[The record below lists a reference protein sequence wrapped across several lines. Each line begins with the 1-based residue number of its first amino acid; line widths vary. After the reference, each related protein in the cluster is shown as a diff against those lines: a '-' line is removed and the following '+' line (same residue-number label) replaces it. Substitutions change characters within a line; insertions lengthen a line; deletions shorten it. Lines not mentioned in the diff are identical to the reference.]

1 MKNRKLYSD
10 PSKKRI
16 IRMNALPQS
25 DLNWNLLRMFYMIA
39 KEESITKAAKRLG
52 LSQPSVSNALQK
64 LEAQLGCQLVFRDS
78 RHFELTTRGERFFRN
93 AARSFT
99 VPNGSIFWSATP
111 KKRNAGKSAI
121 RLSAI

>member
-78 RHFELTTRGERFFRN
+78 RHFELTTRGDKIFQECREIFHSACER
-93 AARSFT
+93 RSNT
-99 VPNGSIFWSATP
+99 RP
-111 KKRNAGKSAI
+111 R
-121 RLSAI
+121 